1 MITPFLVLEDLQR
14 YNDLVN
20 SFARQVDQ
28 CSQVK
33 DIMEILRTAN
43 LKITENIAENLESI
57 ISVVNMRL
65 DPKKNKYWQI
75 FGSWIEE
82 GPFHFWKVYSSP
94 PRGSFFIGNHLHL
107 CQQKFK
113 IQISQKKNVL

>member
-20 SFARQVDQ
+20 SFARQVDH

-43 LKITENIAENLESI
+43 LKITE
-57 ISVVNMRL
+57 
-65 DPKKNKYWQI
+65 KY
-75 FGSWIEE
+75 SWKP
-82 GPFHFWKVYSSP
+82 GKHY
-94 PRGSFFIGNHLHL
+94 
-107 CQQKFK
+107 
-113 IQISQKKNVL
+113 

>member
-43 LKITENIAENLESI
+43 LKITE
-57 ISVVNMRL
+57 
-65 DPKKNKYWQI
+65 KY
-75 FGSWIEE
+75 SWKP
-82 GPFHFWKVYSSP
+82 GKHY
-94 PRGSFFIGNHLHL
+94 
-107 CQQKFK
+107 
-113 IQISQKKNVL
+113 